1 MHLLYVTQKIQKNV
15 RTTIK
20 REVDFPQRA
29 SSENMFR
36 LDKSIFGL

>member
-20 REVDFPQRA
+20 REVVF
-29 SSENMFR
+29 SKLMLW
-36 LDKSIFGL
+36 LDEFIFGVW